1 MLMMLLSTVLAGL
14 LSGIPGV
21 QAQGVMGRRAGIP
34 EKTQTGGVAD
44 PSGSRG
50 LKINAHEYFEMPGL
64 NVMVFYDIYPEGHQ
78 GGVGIIQNGTRVATN
93 GDLRL
98 EPTPGQWQ
106 PIPKVGKRTVV
117 SDREIAVRCW
127 YPDSA
132 INRRG
137 FNPVIYPD
145 LSFVYSVRVVAE
157 GSKFRVFVDLD
168 QPLPAEWEKQVGFNL
183 ELFPG
188 LLFGKSWYLDDT
200 HGLFNLQPNGPVA
213 KDLHGA
219 WQAVPM
225 ATGRKLTIAPEE
237 PGQLMRIES
246 FGQPIQL
253 LDGRFYH
260 NNGWY
265 VVRSLVTP
273 GRTKG
278 AIEWLVDAHVLP
290 NFISDPVVHVSQV
303 GYHPEQEKKAV
314 LEMDGSVEEAMP
326 LSLIRYEPSGDQVT
340 VKEEVPEKW
349 GKYLRFNY
357 FRMDFSEV
365 KAEGVYRVKYGNR
378 LTEPFRIG
386 ASVYDRDVWQPTLEY
401 YLPVQMCHMRINE
414 GYRVWHDLCHMDD
427 ALMAPVDT
435 NHFDGYLQGPSTLT
449 KFKPYEQVPGLDV
462 GGWHDAGDFDLRV
475 ESQAGTVWVLTMAYE
490 QFRPS
495 WDQTTIDQQARVV
508 EIHRPDGKDDFL
520 QQIEHG
526 LLSILGGYENLG
538 RLYRG
543 IICNHLRQYVMLG
556 DAAAMTDG
564 LKYSPLL
571 KEGEKTGSE
580 SWKGDDRWVFTEV
593 NPGRELEVARALAAA
608 SRVMK
613 GYDDG
618 LSARA
623 LKAAEEIYAVVI
635 GGEPGS
641 AAVLKSAAGAGKEAP
656 RRGAR
661 RSGVSAPSASGSG
674 PVAAGQATLNS
685 GGQASA
691 NAANPRFFSGRVRA
705 SVELLLATGEEKYRR
720 EITGLL
726 SEQLLKES
734 DVTAHVGRVMPQ
746 LGDPA
751 LEALVLKAAGAYR
764 VQVEQLQKENPF
776 GVPYRPH
783 IWGDGWNIQSFGV
796 RQYFLQ
802 KYFPGIFDGRTMLNA
817 LNFILGNHPGENT
830 SSFVSGVGSR
840 SVTVAYGVNRADWSF
855 IPGGSVSGTGIIRP
869 DFPELK
875 EWPYF
880 WQQTEYV
887 MGGGA
892 TNFLFLTLA
901 AADQFRQE

>member
-1 MLMMLLSTVLAGL
+1 MKQILHVLLFLIPL
-14 LSGIPGV
+14 FSG
-21 QAQGVMGRRAGIP
+21 AQGLIERS
-34 EKTQTGGVAD
+34 GGSEVT
-44 PSGSRG
+44 PQ
-50 LKINAHEYFEMPGL
+50 LKVNAHGYFEMPGL
-64 NVMVFYDIYPEGHQ
+64 NVMVFFDIYPEGHQ

-106 PIPKVGKRTVV
+106 PIPKVGKRTEV
-117 SDREIAVRCW
+117 SDREITVRCW

-132 INRRG
+132 INRKG

-157 GSKFRVFVDLD
+157 GKKFRIFVDLD
-168 QPLPAEWEKQVGFNL
+168 QPLPAEWEKQVGFNM

-188 LLFGKSWYLDDT
+188 LLFGKSWYLDEA
-200 HGLFNLQPNGPVA
+200 HGLFNRQPNGPVE
-213 KDLHGA
+213 KDLNGD
-219 WQAVPM
+219 WQAAPM
-225 ATGRKLTIAPEE
+225 ATGKKLTIAPEE
-237 PGQLMRIES
+237 PHQLMHISS
-246 FGQPIQL
+246 FGEPLQL

-273 GRTKG
+273 GKIKG

-290 NFISDPVVHVSQV
+290 NFLSDPVVHVSQV
-303 GYHPEQEKKAV
+303 GYHPEQEKMAI
-314 LEMDGSVEEAMP
+314 LEIDGSAEEPIP
-326 LSLIRYEPSGDQVT
+326 LALIRYEPSGDQVT
-340 VKEEVPEKW
+340 VKEEIPEKW

-357 FRMDFSEV
+357 FRMDFSGV

-386 ASVYDRDVWQPTLEY
+386 KGIYDKDVWQPTLEY
-401 YLPVQMCHMRINE
+401 FLPVQMCHMRINE
-414 GYRVWHDLCHMDD
+414 GYRVWHDRCHMDD

-435 NHFDGYLQGPSTLT
+435 NHFDGYIQGPSTLT
-449 KFKPYEQVPGLDV
+449 KFKPYDQVPGLNA
-462 GGWHDAGDFDLRV
+462 GGWHDAGDYDLRV
-475 ESQAGTVWVLTMAYE
+475 ESQAGTVWVLTMAFE
-490 QFRPS
+490 EFRPA
-495 WDQTTIDQQARVV
+495 WDQTTVDQREKVV
-508 EIHRPDGKDDFL
+508 EIHRPDGKDDIL

-526 LLSILGGYENLG
+526 LLTILGGYESLG

-556 DAAAMTDG
+556 DGAAMTDG

-580 SWKGDDRWVFTEV
+580 SWKSDDRWVFTEV
-593 NPGRELEVARALAAA
+593 NPGRELEVVRALAAA

-618 LSARA
+618 LSVRA
-623 LKAAEEIYAVVI
+623 LKAAEELYAAVI

-641 AAVLKSAAGAGKEAP
+641 DAVLRSAAGAAGNEAS

-661 RSGVSAPSASGSG
+661 RSGSAGASPGI
-674 PVAAGQATLNS
+674 VADRAAGQDP
-685 GGQASA
+685 A
-691 NAANPRFFSGRVRA
+691 NAANPRLYSGRVKA
-705 SVELLLATGEEKYRR
+705 SAELLLATGAAKYRR
-720 EITGLL
+720 EIAGLL
-726 SEQLLKES
+726 SEQLLRDS
-734 DVTAHVGRVMPQ
+734 DVTAHMGRVMSQ

-751 LEALVLKAAGAYR
+751 LEALVRKAARAYHE
-764 VQVEQLQKENPF
+764 QVEQLQRENPF

-796 RQYFLQ
+796 RQYFLK
-802 KYFPGIFDGRTMLNA
+802 KYFPEIFDGGVMLNA

-875 EWPYF
+875 EWPFF

-892 TNFLFLTLA
+892 TNFMFLALA
-901 AADQFRQE
+901 AADHFR